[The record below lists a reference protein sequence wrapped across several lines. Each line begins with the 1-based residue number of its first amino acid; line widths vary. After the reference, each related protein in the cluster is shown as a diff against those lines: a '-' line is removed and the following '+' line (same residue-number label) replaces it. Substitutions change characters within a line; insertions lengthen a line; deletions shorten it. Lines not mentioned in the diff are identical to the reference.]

1 MPARLEI
8 EGGIPLRGTVKVSA
22 AKNAALPALAAALLT
37 AEPLVFPN
45 LPDLQDVRTMIRL
58 LQTLGAT
65 IDRNDAQASV
75 RVARVLKDEAAYEL
89 VSTMR
94 ASVLVL
100 GPLVARHGSAR
111 VALPGG
117 CAIGVRPIDQHLKG
131 LAKLGAEIA
140 IENGYVVA
148 RASRLRGASITLD
161 MVTVTGTENLMM
173 AATLAQG
180 TTVIENA
187 AREPEVS
194 DLAACLN
201 AMGGRID
208 GAGTSRIEI
217 EGVPTLAGAT
227 HPIVPDRIE
236 AGTLI
241 VAGAITRGDVT
252 VSDLVP
258 DHLGAVLAKLE
269 ECGVGIEVGSTWV
282 RVRGPERPRPTDVVT
297 SPYPGFATD
306 MQAQLMTLL
315 GLADGQSRVT
325 ETIFENR
332 FMHAAELVRLGARIE
347 TEGSTATI
355 RGVRH
360 YQGAQVMASD
370 LRASAA
376 LVLAGLAARGRTE
389 VARVYHLDRGYE
401 RMETKL
407 ANLGARI
414 ERRT

>member
-65 IDRNDAQASV
+65 IDRNDARASV
-75 RVARVLKDEAAYEL
+75 RVAHVSSDLAPYEL

-100 GPLVARHGSAR
+100 GPLVARHGTAR

-131 LAKLGAEIA
+131 LGKLGAEIA
-140 IENGYVVA
+140 IENGYVIA
-148 RASRLRGASITLD
+148 RASRLKAARITTDL
-161 MVTVTGTENLMM
+161 VTVTGTENLMM
-173 AATLAQG
+173 AAVLAEG

-187 AREPEVS
+187 AREPEVV
-194 DLAACLN
+194 DLATLLT
-201 AMGGRID
+201 AMGARIQ
-208 GAGTSRIEI
+208 GAGTARIEI
-217 EGVPTLAGAT
+217 EGVAELRGAV
-227 HPIVPDRIE
+227 HRVVPDRVE

-241 VAGAITRGDVT
+241 VAAAITRGDVT
-252 VSDLVP
+252 VTDLVP
-258 DHLGAVLAKLE
+258 DHISSVLAKLDE
-269 ECGVGIEVGSTWV
+269 IGVVLETGPTWV
-282 RVRGPERPRPTDVVT
+282 RARGPERLRPADVTT
-297 SPYPGFATD
+297 SPFPGFPTD
-306 MQAQLMTLL
+306 MQAQVMTLL

-332 FMHAAELVRLGARIE
+332 FMHVAELARMGARIE
-347 TEGSTATI
+347 TDGAIAVI
-355 RGVRH
+355 RCLTC
-360 YQGAQVMASD
+360 YTGAPVMASD

-376 LVLAGLAARGRTE
+376 LVLAGLAAHGTTI
-389 VARVYHLDRGYE
+389 VSRVYHLDRGYE
-401 RMETKL
+401 RLEAKL
-407 ANLGARI
+407 GGLGARI
-414 ERRT
+414 ERRA